1 MPAFGQFSD
10 AELNA
15 LVAYIRVLG
24 GNTPEAEATDDGE
37 EQAENTSEGV
47 LLTGN
52 IGGTVTNGT
61 TGGDLPDNLTI
72 QLEIYEHDMMSGGF
86 SKVDILETPINEDG
100 SYLFEEIDLIEGR
113 AFLAII
119 DNDGVIYSSQP
130 NFVSE
135 GTTELKLPLTYYEK
149 STDTATLTID
159 RLHIFFEPPNIEA
172 ELAHIVEVFVVSNP
186 SLYAIVPEDGKAVV
200 EFLLPEGAIN
210 VEFED
215 SVFGER
221 YTETVAGFGD
231 TEPILPGI
239 GTHEIV
245 VFFEMPYEKK
255 FLSGNS
261 LNFVQKIDY
270 PIDSA
275 IVMAPQGMKI
285 KSDLLTESGEREAQ
299 GLVFN
304 TYSSQPL
311 PIGATF
317 EMGVSGS
324 VSINAVGNET
334 DPQQNIIYGAL
345 ALGLVLIGAGLWFYM
360 RDRDEEDDEDF
371 DDEDE
376 NDSAEIDDTDELMD
390 AIIALDDAHRSGDIS
405 EEAYKKRRAA
415 LKKQLQELV

>member
-1 MPAFGQFSD
+1 
-10 AELNA
+10 
-15 LVAYIRVLG
+15 
-24 GNTPEAEATDDGE
+24 
-37 EQAENTSEGV
+37 
-47 LLTGN
+47 
-52 IGGTVTNGT
+52 
-61 TGGDLPDNLTI
+61 
-72 QLEIYEHDMMSGGF
+72 
-86 SKVDILETPINEDG
+86 
-100 SYLFEEIDLIEGR
+100 
-113 AFLAII
+113 
-119 DNDGVIYSSQP
+119 
-130 NFVSE
+130 
-135 GTTELKLPLTYYEK
+135 
-149 STDTATLTID
+149 
-159 RLHIFFEPPNIEA
+159 
-172 ELAHIVEVFVVSNP
+172 
-186 SLYAIVPEDGKAVV
+186 
-200 EFLLPEGAIN
+200 
-210 VEFED
+210 
-215 SVFGER
+215 
-221 YTETVAGFGD
+221 
-231 TEPILPGI
+231 
-239 GTHEIV
+239 
-245 VFFEMPYEKK
+245 
-255 FLSGNS
+255 
-261 LNFVQKIDY
+261 
-270 PIDSA
+270 
-275 IVMAPQGMKI
+275 MAPQGMKI